1 MPLNIV
7 MPKLGLTMTEGL
19 IVEWRKKE
27 GDPVKKGEILFV
39 LETEKVTYEVE
50 APEDGILGR
59 IVVQAQETIPVGAL
73 VGLLLK
79 PGEKL
84 EIAPQQA
91 AAAAPQ
97 AAAAQPSVAVGAA
110 PAGKKKIII
119 IGGGVG
125 GYPGAIRAARMG
137 AEVTLIERD
146 ALGGTCLNYGCIPTK
161 ALLKSAD
168 VIQTMKD
175 SESFGIKCKGY
186 DINFPAVMD
195 RKNSV
200 VAQLTR
206 GVSVLLSAK
215 KIKVIKGTAS
225 FVDPRTVQIN
235 ETGEKVQG
243 DAVLIASGSKPG
255 TIPVQGLDGPD
266 VMDSNQVLAMK
277 AVPKSVVVIGGGVI
291 GVEFAQFLISM
302 GARVTIIE
310 MLPGL
315 VPGLDKE
322 ISASLQRHLEK
333 AGVKVITG
341 AAVKGVSNEKPGNNT
356 VTYGIGDKTE
366 SVAAEKVF
374 LTVGRKPDFSSL
386 NIDKV
391 GIRQDRGAIVVNEF
405 METNVPGIYAAGD
418 VIGGIMLAHLASAE
432 SECAIK
438 NIMGHKEA
446 MNYKAVPSCIYTSLE
461 VGCVGLTEES
471 AKQLGEIKVG
481 RFPLRGNG
489 KALVLNETEGMVK
502 IISDKKYGE
511 ILGVHIIGPH
521 ATDMIA
527 EAVLGMSMEMTA
539 EELAGAIHPHPTV
552 SEAIMEAAMI
562 ISGGAIHMP

>member
-1 MPLNIV
+1 MPLNIL

-19 IVEWRKKE
+19 IVEWRRKE
-27 GDPVKKGEILFV
+27 GDPVTKGEILFV

-59 IVVQAQETIPVGAL
+59 IIVQAGQTVPVGAA

-79 PGEKL
+79 PGETL
-84 EIAPQQA
+84 ASAPCTNA
-91 AAAAPQ
+91 DEDSK
-97 AAAAQPSVAVGAA
+97 AAQAPKASPVTPSTAA
-110 PAGKKKIII
+110 KKRIII

-146 ALGGTCLNYGCIPTK
+146 ALGGTCLNYGCIPTN

-168 VIQTMKD
+168 VIRTMKD
-175 SESFGIKCKGY
+175 SESFGIRCKGY
-186 DINFPAVMD
+186 EINFPAIMD

-225 FVDPRTVQIN
+225 FVDAKTVQIT
-235 ETGEKVQG
+235 ETGEKVRG
-243 DAVLIASGSKPG
+243 DAILIASGSKPG
-255 TIPVQGLDGPD
+255 TIPVNGLDGPD

-277 AVPKSVVVIGGGVI
+277 TVPKSVVVIGGGVI
-291 GVEFAQFLISM
+291 GVEFAQFLTAM
-302 GARVTIIE
+302 GAQVAIIE
-310 MLPGL
+310 MMPGL

-322 ISASLQRHLEK
+322 ISASLQKHLEK

-341 AAVKGVSNEKPGNNT
+341 AAVQGVSTGNPGNNT
-356 VTYGIGDKTE
+356 VTYKTGDKNE
-366 SVAAEKVF
+366 SVTAEKVF
-374 LTVGRKPDFSSL
+374 LTVGRKPDFSLL
-386 NIDKV
+386 NIDKI
-391 GIRQDRGAIVVNEF
+391 GIKQERGAIIVNDF
-405 METNVPGIYAAGD
+405 LETSVPGIYAAGD

-438 NIMGHKEA
+438 NIMGYKEA
-446 MNYKAVPSCIYTSLE
+446 MNYKAVPSCIYTTPE
-461 VGCVGLTEES
+461 VGCVGLTEEA
-471 AKQLGEIKVG
+471 AKQQGEIKVG

-502 IISDKKYGE
+502 IISDRKYGE

-527 EAVLGMSMEMTA
+527 EAVLGMTMEMTA
-539 EELAGAIHPHPTV
+539 EELANAIHPHPTV
-552 SEAIMEAAMI
+552 SEAIMEAAMV
-562 ISGGAIHMP
+562 ISGGAVHIP

>member
-7 MPKLGLTMTEGL
+7 MPKIGLTMTEGL

-50 APEDGILGR
+50 APEDGILGK
-59 IVVQAQETIPVGAL
+59 IVVQAQETIPVGTL

-79 PGEKL
+79 PGETL
-84 EIAPQQA
+84 ASAPTKA
-91 AAAAPQ
+91 AAAVPQ
-97 AAAAQPSVAVGAA
+97 AAVAQPNA
-110 PAGKKKIII
+110 PASAVLAEKKKIII

-200 VAQLTR
+200 VGQLSR

-225 FVDPRTVQIN
+225 FVDSRTVQIN

-243 DAVLIASGSKPG
+243 DAILIASGSKPG
-255 TIPVQGLDGPD
+255 SIPVKGLDGPD

-277 AVPKSVVVIGGGVI
+277 TLPKSVVVIGGGVI
-291 GVEFAQFLISM
+291 GVEFAQFLIAM
-302 GARVTIIE
+302 GAQVTIIE

-322 ISASLQRHLEK
+322 ISASLQRHLAK
-333 AGVKVITG
+333 TGVKIITG
-341 AAVKGVSNEKPGNNT
+341 ATMKGVSHGKTGNT
-356 VTYGIGDKTE
+356 VTYSIGDKIE
-366 SVAAEKVF
+366 SVSAEKVF
-374 LTVGRKPDFSSL
+374 LTVGRKPDFSLL

-391 GIRQDRGAIVVNEF
+391 GIKQDRGAIVVNEF

-438 NIMGHKEA
+438 NIMGHREA
-446 MNYKAVPSCIYTSLE
+446 MNYKAVPSCIYTTPE
-461 VGCVGLTEES
+461 VGCVGLSEEM
-471 AKQLGEIKVG
+471 AKQRGEIKVG

-489 KALVLNETEGMVK
+489 KALVLNETDGMVK

-527 EAVLGMSMEMTA
+527 EAVLGMTMEMIA
-539 EELAGAIHPHPTV
+539 EELANAIHPHPTV
-552 SEAIMEAAMI
+552 SEAIMEAAMV
-562 ISGGAIHMP
+562 ISGGAIHIP